1 MNRKLLAAATIVIL
15 AIVGALAVGNAFL
28 STAPAREVTY
38 APPPSAVHASLGTTA
53 TSGGLA
59 LRLNGLID
67 ASNPAMSDA
76 WTRFSLEAGEAGK
89 VGVYNRSLMP
99 SPGDQYLIANV
110 TVTNVQHTQIPFTH
124 AAFVLLT
131 PNNAAYYANYAVCSR
146 SCAAQALDNRTLNET
161 FSSDVYV
168 LFSVPAGTHAE
179 KIVYTASNPPIV
191 MSSI

>member
-1 MNRKLLAAATIVIL
+1 MNRKLLAAAAIVIL
-15 AIVGALAVGNAFL
+15 AIVGALVISNAFL
-28 STAPAREVTY
+28 STAPASEVTY
-38 APPPSAVHASLGTTA
+38 TPPPSAVHASLGTIA
-53 TSGGLA
+53 TSSTIA
-59 LRLNGLID
+59 LRLNGLSD

-76 WTRFSLEAGEAGK
+76 WIRLNREAASS
-89 VGVYNRSLMP
+89 GVYNRSLTP
-99 SPGDQYLIANV
+99 SPGDQYLIANI
-110 TVTNVQHTQIPFTH
+110 TVTNIQQAQIPFTH

-131 PNNAAYYANYAVCSR
+131 PNNTAYYANYAVCSR

-168 LFSVPAGTHAE
+168 LFSVPAGTHGE